1 MDSMRN
7 GFRLLVVEDD
17 AELCESLA
25 DVLRLSGYEVET
37 AQDGES
43 ALARLRLDPPPD
55 AILLDLVLPR
65 MSAEELLDA
74 APWPRPPVVLMT
86 GLVQPHRRPP
96 GRDVLMK
103 PFGLEQLLGRV
114 ARACDHARSAYES
127 DAST

>member
-1 MDSMRN
+1 MRN
-7 GFRLLVVEDD
+7 GYRLLVVEDD
-17 AELCESLA
+17 GELCESIA

-43 ALARLRLDPPPD
+43 ALERLQHAPAPH
-55 AILLDLVLPR
+55 AILLDLILPR

-96 GRDVLMK
+96 SRDVLVK
-103 PFGLEQLLGRV
+103 PFGLEQLLWRV
-114 ARACDHARSAYES
+114 ARACGSSLTA
-127 DAST
+127 AST